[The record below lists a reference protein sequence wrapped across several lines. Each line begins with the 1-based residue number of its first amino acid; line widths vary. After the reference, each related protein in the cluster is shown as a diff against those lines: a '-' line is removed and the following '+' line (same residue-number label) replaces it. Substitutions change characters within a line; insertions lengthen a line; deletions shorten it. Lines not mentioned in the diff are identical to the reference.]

1 MLVGVVPTAFVVV
14 FKIKNVT
21 TVKITTSLPP
31 PTVTVQREHLA

>member
-1 MLVGVVPTAFVVV
+1 MLVDVVPTFVLVV

-21 TVKITTSLPP
+21 TVTITTSLPP